1 MKTLR
6 ATEYIDLYIEGEF
19 VQARRHLSQ
28 IPCPKCLNDSGFT
41 TIHDENGHTI
51 SKRCRCQGIDHRIK
65 VFNLAGVPARYL
77 DAELSSYKPRDLT
90 GVEAVER
97 ASEFAWSFLPQN
109 RGLLIYGGY
118 GTGKTYLAASMIRVI
133 ALLRGYRVRFIE
145 FSHLLSALQA
155 EFSQGDRRYSRSHDI
170 MRSQRDRRGGLMQ
183 ELIDADCLII
193 DELGEGRQSEW
204 AKSVLEELI
213 TKVDDGLLEL
223 GAIATTLRL
232 IAHVQVVDGAE
243 DPLLL
248 LLGAVLDLILELLE
262 LALDDRAAG
271 GGSVGRQPEDVAAVL
286 EELVDLLKPDVV
298 LHDGAELLQ
307 S

>member
-41 TIHDENGHTI
+41 TIQDENGHTI

-65 VFNLAGVPARYL
+65 IFNLAGVPARYL

-155 EFSQGDRRYSRSHDI
+155 EFSQGDRKHSRSHDI

-213 TKVDDGLLEL
+213 TKRYNASGTTVITTNYDPRRSHIGEPDHLEDRI
-223 GAIATTLRL
+223 GPRL
-232 IAHVQVVDGAE
+232 YSRLQQMC
-243 DPLLL
+243 DPIPLF
-248 LLGAVLDLILELLE
+248 
-262 LALDDRAAG
+262 G
-271 GGSVGRQPEDVAAVL
+271 GDYREASD
-286 EELVDLLKPDVV
+286 
-298 LHDGAELLQ
+298 
-307 S
+307 SN